1 MAINEEKGRQLL
13 LRSLEESLSA
23 EEQAELLAALA
34 GSENLRREQQQLGK
48 MRSLLANLQPPTAP
62 DFPDRLMIQLRE
74 RQQESRIIT
83 WVTRVAAA
91 CLLIVALAL
100 LNLYWTEGSLDTDT
114 ILGLESLSPNDALTL
129 MDY

>member
-1 MAINEEKGRQLL
+1 MAINEEEGRRFL
-13 LRSLEESLSA
+13 LRSLEENLNTA
-23 EEQAELLAALA
+23 EQAELLSALA
-34 GSENLRREQQQLGK
+34 GSENLRREQQQLEK
-48 MRSLLANLQPPTAP
+48 MRSLLGSLQPQLAP
-62 DFPDRLMIQLRE
+62 DFPERLMGKLRE
-74 RQQESRIIT
+74 RQQETRIIT

-100 LNLYWTEGSLDTDT
+100 ISLYWSEGSLDTDT